1 MSQNEKDLPSRG
13 FCQAAGGEGRSF
25 WSSRLRG
32 YSVGAGILGAKPSSR
47 VRMFMNSSPVMVS
60 FFWR

>member
-1 MSQNEKDLPSRG
+1 MGTDPRRSLLCSTSGGGRIFVCG
-13 FCQAAGGEGRSF
+13 FVAYCAG
-25 WSSRLRG
+25 
-32 YSVGAGILGAKPSSR
+32 VGILGANPSSR